1 MTDSTKIGFDFS
13 RLLSSLIL
21 SLSTEWVDY
30 VEEPMKYQ
38 AFLPHFGSVGGWLEG
53 SWGGWWWGGLWG
65 GWMVVGWVMGWVG
78 GLVVLLVPMTAPS
91 WEASDT
97 PCDTPMLFFDNLGKK
112 LDQIVKR

>member
-53 SWGGWWWGGLWG
+53 SWGGWWWVGCGVGEWWWGGSWG
-65 GWMVVGWVMGWVG
+65 GWVVWWCCWS
-78 GLVVLLVPMTAPS
+78 P
-91 WEASDT
+91 
-97 PCDTPMLFFDNLGKK
+97 
-112 LDQIVKR
+112 